1 MEFFR
6 KEGLQITTPDLDAFH
21 KSVQQSYQNSD
32 YAKAWPAGLVERI
45 NAVR

>member
-1 MEFFR
+1 
-6 KEGLQITTPDLDAFH
+6 
-21 KSVQQSYQNSD
+21 VQQSYQNSD